1 MKQVTNPTYE
11 AGEKIGPACERW
23 CANVLQLHSPEKLE
37 LLKDHVIEVNQDG
50 RIQALRPL
58 FTGEIVEHDY
68 RGLMIAPG
76 FIDPHIHYPQ
86 LDVIGS
92 AAEGLLPWLEA
103 YTFPT
108 ESAFHDLA
116 RARQTADKV
125 LDELIRHGVTSASVY
140 CTSHP
145 NSVEAFMQ
153 ASSDRRMAMM
163 AGKVLQDRHSP
174 DGLRDNTE
182 QSLRDSQDL
191 IERWHGRS
199 RLSYV
204 ITPRFAPTS
213 TEAQLRGCADLAA
226 SYPGVRIQSHVAE
239 NQAEIEWVRSLFP
252 ADRSYMAV
260 YDRLG
265 LLQKHSIWAHCI
277 YIDDDDRALMR
288 EKSVFAAV
296 CPSSNLFLGSGLFDF
311 AMANFDWGLASD
323 VGGGSSFSPFRTMM
337 CAYEIARLQGY
348 YLSPSR
354 LWWHQSIGTAKA
366 LGWEDC
372 SNGIAPGKPADFVV
386 IDPQATPLLQHRWN
400 SCSTLEQKLFC
411 LIVLGDD
418 RHINETVIAGR
429 AAKKSLS
436 NPD

>member
-1 MKQVTNPTYE
+1 MNQVTHPTIE
-11 AGEKIGPACERW
+11 AGEKILPVCERW

-50 RIQALRPL
+50 WIQALRPL
-58 FTGEIVEHDY
+58 STGEIVEHDY

-76 FIDPHIHYPQ
+76 FVDPHMHYPQ

-108 ESAFHDLA
+108 EAAFHDLE

-213 TEAQLRGCADLAA
+213 SEAQLRGCAELAA
-226 SYPGVRIQSHVAE
+226 SFPGVRIQSHVAE

-323 VGGGSSFSPFRTMM
+323 VGGGSS
-337 CAYEIARLQGY
+337 
-348 YLSPSR
+348 R
-354 LWWHQSIGTAKA
+354 LWWHQSIGSAKA

-400 SCSTLEQKLFC
+400 TCTTLEQKLFC

-418 RHINETVIAGR
+418 RHINETIIAGR
-429 AAKKSLS
+429 AAKKSLP
-436 NPD
+436 NPG